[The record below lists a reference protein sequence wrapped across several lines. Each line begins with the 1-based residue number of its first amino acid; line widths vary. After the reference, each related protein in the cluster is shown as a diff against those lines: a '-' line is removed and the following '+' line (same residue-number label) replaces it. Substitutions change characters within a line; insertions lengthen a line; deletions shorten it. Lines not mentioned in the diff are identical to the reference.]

1 MHKYCQGPTLICKPL
16 IEARA
21 VLLLF
26 SNTFIPCLQ
35 DVKQKI
41 YEFCGKGE
49 VVSFLLTE
57 IGRKDFPT
65 CTDM

>member
-1 MHKYCQGPTLICKPL
+1 MHKFCQWPTLICKTL

-26 SNTFIPCLQ
+26 SNTFIQCLQ
-35 DVKQKI
+35 DVKQKN
-41 YEFCGKGE
+41 YEFCWKGK
-49 VVSFLLTE
+49 SFLLTE